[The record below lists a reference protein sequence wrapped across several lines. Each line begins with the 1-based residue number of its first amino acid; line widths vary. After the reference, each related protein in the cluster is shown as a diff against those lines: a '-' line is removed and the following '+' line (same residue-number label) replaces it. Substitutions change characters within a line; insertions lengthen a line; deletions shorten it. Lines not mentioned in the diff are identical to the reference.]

1 MSYFSSLLNNL
12 PLIQDISC
20 NTYIYKYRST
30 LLYQLFVLVFFAGYV
45 SCSVKH
51 QAGVGFCCY
60 FRAAESPLKAGF
72 LRTGTDRKVSFVL
85 QPLVPTES
93 SQDKGNFS
101 VRSRS
106 EENYPEWKP
115 ALIE

>member
-93 SQDKGNFS
+93 LQDKGNFS

-106 EENYPEWKP
+106 EENSPEWKP
-115 ALIE
+115 SLIE